1 MANSQTLKIVSIQQ
15 DELSESID
23 QEVVQKNLDKVT

>member
-1 MANSQTLKIVSIQQ
+1 MANSQTLKLVSIQQ

-23 QEVVQKNLDKVT
+23 QVVVQKNLDKVT

>member
-23 QEVVQKNLDKVT
+23 QVVVQKNLDKVT

>member
-15 DELSESID
+15 DELSESVD
-23 QEVVQKNLDKVT
+23 QVVVQKNLDKVT